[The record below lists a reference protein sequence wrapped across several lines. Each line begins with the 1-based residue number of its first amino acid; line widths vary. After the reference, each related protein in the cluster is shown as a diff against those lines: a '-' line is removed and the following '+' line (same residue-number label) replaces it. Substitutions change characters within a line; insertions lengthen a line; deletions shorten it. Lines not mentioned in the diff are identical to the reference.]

1 MGLPQNSLLPLWGV
15 LAVLEESPRGI
26 HLDHAAAL
34 EVVEPA
40 LGLVPLRE
48 QVVGCHIVADVVEV
62 AAEGAAGLPPPDA
75 PAGPEDHRGS
85 GAMSTIRQ
93 NLGGLVDRCQ
103 LGGVPRLPFPHRTRG
118 VLRGLDQMVDLDGL
132 RAVAQHPRRLCHGAA
147 VAGDDLRVP

>member
-62 AAEGAAGLPPPDA
+62 AAEGADAAGDA
-75 PAGPEDHRGS
+75 GKVTSKLKTFLGPT
-85 GAMSTIRQ
+85 MT
-93 NLGGLVDRCQ
+93 
-103 LGGVPRLPFPHRTRG
+103 GVF
-118 VLRGLDQMVDLDGL
+118 DS
-132 RAVAQHPRRLCHGAA
+132 
-147 VAGDDLRVP
+147 VAGRVDDIAKGGYTFVRLLQTIHDRARKK